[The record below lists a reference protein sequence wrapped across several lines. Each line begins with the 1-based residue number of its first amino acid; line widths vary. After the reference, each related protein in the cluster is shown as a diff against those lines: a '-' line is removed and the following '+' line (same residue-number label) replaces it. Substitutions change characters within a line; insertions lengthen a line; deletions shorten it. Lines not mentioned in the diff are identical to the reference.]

1 METGEVAVVAATA
14 AAEEAVAE
22 APQEAGTETETVESE
37 AEPGEMASAPEAT
50 KGKEAT
56 VVTAMRR

>member
-1 METGEVAVVAATA
+1 MVAAKV
-14 AAEEAVAE
+14 AAEAAEVE
-22 APQEAGTETETVESE
+22 APQEAGTETETVGSE
-37 AEPGEMASAPEAT
+37 AEPGGRASAPEAT